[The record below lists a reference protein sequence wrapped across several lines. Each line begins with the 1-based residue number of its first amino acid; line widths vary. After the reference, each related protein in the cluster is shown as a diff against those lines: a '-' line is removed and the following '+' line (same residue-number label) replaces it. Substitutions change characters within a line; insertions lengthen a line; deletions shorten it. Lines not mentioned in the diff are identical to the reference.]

1 MSTRVHVYTT
11 SQLCTRLRKISLD
24 QSHAKWIFAVSMLTV
39 GLNTY
44 LASRCNLCVLR
55 RLLIHRKKKS
65 TSYIKRI
72 VILFFLQKSIN
83 SIIHENIQD
92 WKELHVSIIL
102 SPKLIHT
109 SKKSTLKPEF
119 LKLILFFELYAGRR
133 TFFPF
138 GNLVKIKIEI
148 YNENENTL
156 YTRDLDW

>member
-11 SQLCTRLRKISLD
+11 SQLCARLHKISLD

-83 SIIHENIQD
+83 SIIHEDIQD
-92 WKELHVSIIL
+92 WKELHASINI
-102 SPKLIHT
+102 T
-109 SKKSTLKPEF
+109 SKINSYLEKIYFETRVFEIDIISRIIRRSTNFLSLWKS
-119 LKLILFFELYAGRR
+119 R
-133 TFFPF
+133 
-138 GNLVKIKIEI
+138 
-148 YNENENTL
+148 
-156 YTRDLDW
+156 

>member
-11 SQLCTRLRKISLD
+11 SQLCARLHKISLD

-83 SIIHENIQD
+83 SIIYEDIQD
-92 WKELHVSIIL
+92 WKELHVSINI
-102 SPKLIHT
+102 T
-109 SKKSTLKPEF
+109 SKINSYLEKICFENRIFEIDIISRIIRRSTNFLSLWKS
-119 LKLILFFELYAGRR
+119 R
-133 TFFPF
+133 
-138 GNLVKIKIEI
+138 
-148 YNENENTL
+148 
-156 YTRDLDW
+156 

>member
-72 VILFFLQKSIN
+72 VILFFFTKVDKFYYSREYSRLEGIACIDYIISKIN
-83 SIIHENIQD
+83 SYLEKIYFETRVFEIDIIFRIIRRSTNFLFL
-92 WKELHVSIIL
+92 WKS
-102 SPKLIHT
+102 
-109 SKKSTLKPEF
+109 
-119 LKLILFFELYAGRR
+119 R
-133 TFFPF
+133 
-138 GNLVKIKIEI
+138 
-148 YNENENTL
+148 
-156 YTRDLDW
+156 

>member
-11 SQLCTRLRKISLD
+11 SQLCARLHKISLD
-24 QSHAKWIFAVSMLTV
+24 QSHAKWIFAISMLTV

-83 SIIHENIQD
+83 SIIHEDIQD
-92 WKELHVSIIL
+92 WKELHASINI
-102 SPKLIHT
+102 T
-109 SKKSTLKPEF
+109 SKNLLWNQSFWNWYYFSNYTPVD
-119 LKLILFFELYAGRR
+119 ELS
-133 TFFPF
+133 FP
-138 GNLVKIKIEI
+138 LEI
-148 YNENENTL
+148 SL
-156 YTRDLDW
+156 R

>member
-11 SQLCTRLRKISLD
+11 SQLCARLRKISLD

-83 SIIHENIQD
+83 SIIYEDIQD
-92 WKELHVSIIL
+92 WKELHASINI
-102 SPKLIHT
+102 T
-109 SKKSTLKPEF
+109 SKNLLWNQSFWNWYYFSNYTPVD
-119 LKLILFFELYAGRR
+119 ELS
-133 TFFPF
+133 FP
-138 GNLVKIKIEI
+138 LEI
-148 YNENENTL
+148 SL
-156 YTRDLDW
+156 R